1 VNKFYLYIKFLVIL
15 IFTGSKANSQIV
27 ATPSAGCAPQ
37 VVNFTSPPGAT
48 NISWVF
54 GNAITSN
61 VTNPSNNYTSPGSY
75 TVTLTCNLGTFTTL
89 VVVHPKPTANF
100 TIVQPSSG
108 CAIKT
113 VSFTDQSTASAGSNI
128 VGWSWTFG
136 DGGAST
142 AAGNTTYGYTIKGSY
157 SVTLKVTDNNNCDN
171 TITKGTIHVS
181 AQPTL
186 VIGNTGLIA
195 CVAPYTAT
203 FNGSGC
209 ASGSPLGGGLTYNW
223 NLNGQA
229 STQQN
234 PGAITF
240 NTQGT
245 FPIALTVTD
254 NNNCSTSN
262 TVNVSIS
269 QSTINVTVPSTVC
282 LGVPYNYTV
291 NSIPNPFTVDY
302 GDASI
307 ISYTPASTPTVI
319 NTASSHNYAAP
330 GTYTAIY
337 STGVAP
343 CIASVTKTIHVQQV
357 IANFT
362 NTPPAFTCSPTFT
375 LGYINQSSSNATTF
389 TWVANSWL
397 PSPNNYTIVNATPN
411 ANPVF
416 TVSQNH
422 TSPYVIYNTYSVQVT
437 LIAQSAAGCISTATI
452 NVYDSIKRP
461 TAWFNTNKQEG
472 CAPLVVKFR
481 DSSFTSAAFPIT
493 SYTWNNGANPP
504 TLVTGNMP
512 PPNVNPTF
520 TYSAPGTYTPF
531 LTIATAGG
539 CTDVS
544 YAHTITVV
552 NIPTIS
558 FSVNSGTLC
567 WNQPVQITN
576 TSPPTVPPIQH
587 WHVQSDN
594 SYFSHCINDANPS
607 GLFTHFGPHTF
618 TMSGYHHSCK
628 GTSTIPQTVYIKGPI
643 VQGRFETNCTPGLR
657 KTVIFTSNLQ
667 DAQIATLNYGDGT
680 PVFTITGTP
689 NAIANNTVT
698 HVYASTGDYTATL
711 TGFNALN
718 GCPPY
723 TYTMQVRVRDIDAKF
738 TLPVVACN
746 SVGVVYDASTSID
759 VNSGCGRGYLW
770 YFDNLP
776 PKELTTPTINFSF
789 PTVGTHTVVLLVRDV
804 NACTDTSR
812 KTIRI
817 SNASPNFTFGANPIC
832 FSTGTVQLINNTPNN
847 PDPITNTSW
856 FFWSTPVS
864 NSLIV
869 NGSAPVFS
877 FSQYPVPS
885 PSQTFTVTLTATNS
899 IGCVDTV
906 IRTFQVNNPSATLS
920 PSISNICAGTTV
932 NFSAPPSYPNYTFSF
947 GTPGQILSTS
957 SNTASYTYNSQ
968 GAYTASVVI
977 KDAGG
982 CIANSSAPVNV
993 QGNPTANFVIITSTV
1008 SSGNNI
1014 CSGSPVTFSSTSAFS
1029 SPITYNW
1036 NISSGSPVISNSVV
1050 VNTYS
1055 ATQNITVPVSLTV
1068 TTSFGCLSIFT
1079 NTFNIYA
1086 AKANINLNKTTVCYG
1101 ESITVN
1107 LKDTSSVYAWEW
1119 SFGDGTTS
1127 SINYA
1132 NASNPS
1138 FTIHPYTQTQTVTVY
1153 STTLSL
1159 NYYSPQLSCIQF
1171 IAVPIKVIK
1180 IMPSFNRNTEL
1191 IKVDSVHCLGLLDVF
1206 NNTTPPGTT
1215 SFNSNWLFGDGGSSS
1230 STSPNYTYPN
1240 FGVYTVSL
1248 TVTDPINGCKGIAIK
1263 NMTINPQPGIK
1274 INSPDSVCQNKP
1286 FNLTSTA
1293 TGTAPIVSYQ
1303 WTPTLGLSNPTGAS
1317 TSATATTVAQYS
1329 LNITDANGCKSS
1341 TTSSTYIQ
1349 FPPMPLQWD
1358 STVIIGQTI
1367 PINGYA
1373 GSNMSYTWTP
1383 PLDLNCLYCV
1393 NPVSSTTVNTVYTV
1407 TVADNL
1413 GCFSRVNTYTIYVR
1427 PESTI
1432 DVPTAFTPNGDG
1444 KNDIIYVDG
1453 WGIKK
1458 LTYFRIFNRWGQLLF
1473 ETNDIK
1479 VGWDGTYNGVPQNM
1493 ETYVYQVSGESYL
1506 EGKNKVLLK
1515 TGTFKLIR

>member
-1 VNKFYLYIKFLVIL
+1 MILFLACSIRL
-15 IFTGSKANSQIV
+15 AAQIV
-27 ATPSAGCAPQ
+27 PTPSAGCVPLS
-37 VVNFTSPPGAT
+37 VNFTSPAGAS
-48 NISWVF
+48 NILWNF
-54 GNAITSN
+54 GNSITSN
-61 VTNPSNNYTSPGSY
+61 IANPSNNYTSAGSY
-75 TVTLTCNLGTFTTL
+75 IVTLTCSLGTFTTL

-100 TIVQPSSG
+100 TFTQPSSG
-108 CAIKT
+108 CAVKT
-113 VSFTDQSTASAGSNI
+113 VSFTDQSTAPPGSNI
-128 VGWSWTFG
+128 TGWSWTFG

-142 AAGNTTYGYTIKGSY
+142 TAGNTTYGYTIKGSY

-186 VIGNTGLIA
+186 VIGNTGLTA

-203 FNGSGC
+203 FNGNGC

-262 TVNVSIS
+262 TVNVTIS
-269 QSTINVTVPSTVC
+269 QSSINVTVPSTVC
-282 LGVPYNYTV
+282 LGAPYIYTV
-291 NSIPNPFTVDY
+291 NSTPNAFTVDY
-302 GDASI
+302 GDGSI
-307 ISYTPASTPTVI
+307 IPYAATSTPTVI
-319 NTASSHNYAAP
+319 NTTNSHTYTAP

-337 STGVAP
+337 STGFAP

-357 IANFT
+357 VANFT
-362 NTPPAFTCSPTFT
+362 NTPPSFTCSPTFT

-389 TWVANSWL
+389 TWVATAWT
-397 PSPNNYTIVNATPN
+397 PSPNATPINNYTIVNSAP
-411 ANPVF
+411 ASNPVF
-416 TVSQNH
+416 TVSQNN

-437 LIAQSAAGCISTATI
+437 LVAQSAAGCLSTATI
-452 NVYDSIKRP
+452 NVFDSIKRP
-461 TAWFNTNKQEG
+461 TAWFNTDKQEG
-472 CAPLVVKFR
+472 CAPLAVRFR
-481 DSSFTSAAFPIT
+481 DSSFTSSAFPIT

-504 TLVTGNMP
+504 TLVTGNSP
-512 PPNVNPTF
+512 PAIINPTF
-520 TYSAPGTYTPF
+520 TYSTAGTYTPF
-531 LTIATAGG
+531 LTVATAGG

-552 NIPTIS
+552 NTPTIS

-576 TSPPTVPPIQH
+576 TSPPTTPPIQH

-657 KTVIFTSNLQ
+657 KTVVFTSNLQ
-667 DAQIATLNYGDGT
+667 DAQFATLNYGDGS

-689 NAIANNTVT
+689 NAIANNSVT
-698 HVYASTGDYTATL
+698 HVYAATGDYTATL

-738 TLPVVACN
+738 TLPTVACN
-746 SVGVVYDASTSID
+746 SVGVIYDASTSVD

-776 PKELTTPTINFSF
+776 PEEVTTPTLNYAI

-804 NACTDTSR
+804 NTCTDTTQ

-817 SNASPNFTFGANPIC
+817 SSAASNFTFGANPIC
-832 FSTGTVQLINNTPNN
+832 FSTGSVQLINNTPNN
-847 PDPITNTSW
+847 PDPITNSTW
-856 FFWSTPVS
+856 YFWNTPVS
-864 NSLIV
+864 TSTLV
-869 NGSAPVFS
+869 NGAAPVFS

-899 IGCVDTV
+899 IGCVDSV
-906 IRTFQVNNPSATLS
+906 RHTFQVNNPNAYLF
-920 PSISNICAGTTV
+920 PSNSTICEGTTV
-932 NFSAPPSYPNYTFSF
+932 NFIAPPSYPNYTYTF
-947 GTPGQILSTS
+947 GPPSQTLATS
-957 SNTASYTYNSQ
+957 SSTAAYTYTNH
-968 GAYTASVVI
+968 GNYTASLVI
-977 KDAGG
+977 QDAGG
-982 CIANSSAPVNV
+982 CTANSSFPISV
-993 QGNPTANFVIITSTV
+993 QSYPTASFVI
-1008 SSGNNI
+1008 SSPNAVNGNNI
-1014 CSGSPVTFSSTSAFS
+1014 CSGSPVTFSSTSTTNYPLS
-1029 SPITYNW
+1029 YNW
-1036 NISSGSPVISNSVV
+1036 NINSGSPVINSSVV
-1050 VNTYS
+1050 VNTY
-1055 ATQNITVPVSLTV
+1055 TVNQNTTVPISLTV
-1068 TTSFGCLSIFT
+1068 STSYGCSAIT
-1079 NTFNIYA
+1079 SNTFNIFI
-1086 AKANINLNKTTVCYG
+1086 AKADINLDKSTVCYG
-1101 ESITVN
+1101 EAITVN
-1107 LKDTSSVYAWEW
+1107 LKDTVSLYAWVW
-1119 SFGDGTTS
+1119 GFGDGTPTS
-1127 SINYA
+1127 TVFAGS
-1132 NASNPS
+1132 SNPS
-1138 FTIHPYTQTQTVTVY
+1138 FTVHPYTPPQQNVPILT
-1153 STTLSL
+1153 TTLSL
-1159 NYYSPQLSCIQF
+1159 IYYSSQLACKYSVS
-1171 IAVPIKVIK
+1171 VPITIK
-1180 IMPSFNRNTEL
+1180 RVLANFKRNNEITS
-1191 IKVDSVHCLGLLDVF
+1191 IDSVHCLGKLDVF
-1206 NNTTPPGTT
+1206 NNTTPGSSGYTY
-1215 SFNSNWLFGDGGSSS
+1215 NWLFGDGSTSS
-1230 STSPNYTYPN
+1230 STNPSYTYPN
-1240 FGVYTVSL
+1240 SGIYTVSL
-1248 TVTDPINGCKGIAIK
+1248 TVTDPINGCKGVAIK

-1274 INSPDSVCQNKP
+1274 INAPDSVCQNKP

-1293 TGTAPIVSYQ
+1293 SGTAPIVSYQ

-1317 TSATATTVAQYS
+1317 TSATAATVAQYS
-1329 LNITDANGCKSS
+1329 LNVTDANGCKSS
-1341 TTSSTYIQ
+1341 TTSSTFIQ
-1349 FPPMPLQWD
+1349 FPPLPLQWD
-1358 STVIIGQTI
+1358 STVIIGQTV

-1383 PLDLNCLYCV
+1383 PLDLNCIYCV

-1413 GCFSRVNTYTIYVR
+1413 GCFLRVNTYTVYVK

-1444 KNDIIYVDG
+1444 KNDIIYADG